1 MHPTFSLTHRVAFP
15 ETDLAG
21 VVHFSNY
28 FKWMEEVEH
37 AFFRSLGLSVSMQHD
52 GMHIGWPRV
61 KSTCEFTGPVRF
73 EDLVDCRLTVTR
85 IGKKSFT
92 YEVAFLVNG
101 EPVGNGSVTSV
112 CCQIEPGGPMVAIAI
127 PEALRSK
134 LTSGT

>member
-37 AFFRSLGLSVSMQHD
+37 AFFRSVGLSVSMQHD
-52 GMHIGWPRV
+52 GMHVGWPRV
-61 KSTCEFTGPVRF
+61 KATCEFTGPVRF

-92 YEVAFLVNG
+92 YEVVFLVNDH
-101 EPVGNGSVTSV
+101 PVGSGSITSV
-112 CCQIEPGGPMVAIAI
+112 CCKMTTPGGLEPIEIPPAI
-127 PEALRSK
+127 RGK
-134 LTSGT
+134 LTAH